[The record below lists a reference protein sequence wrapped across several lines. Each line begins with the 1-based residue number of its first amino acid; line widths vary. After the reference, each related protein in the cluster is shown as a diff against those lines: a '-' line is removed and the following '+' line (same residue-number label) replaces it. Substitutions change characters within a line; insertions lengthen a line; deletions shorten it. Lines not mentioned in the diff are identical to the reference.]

1 MGYRHYETAGVA
13 PLFAFG
19 HGLSYGDIV
28 YEVVEITSARVTV
41 RLANSG
47 VRRGTE
53 VVQVYV
59 RALDARVARP
69 DRELVGFVKVAVE
82 AGQQETVEV
91 ELDAAA
97 YRYWD
102 ARVALGRGVVRGAGR
117 LLVA

>member
-1 MGYRHYETAGVA
+1 
-13 PLFAFG
+13 
-19 HGLSYGDIV
+19 YGDIV
-28 YEVVEITSARVTV
+28 YEVVEITSSRVAV

-102 ARVALGRGVVRGAGR
+102 DGWRSDAGSYEVLVGSSSRDIRASAVVTWGDAP
-117 LLVA
+117 AA